1 MQLLLV
7 SFENYMLCFLDT
19 LWTRDVTSGTVLMLL
34 PGLKGLGA
42 HSFSAAHPC
51 NPFFSFRLP
60 AFHCLIRAKSKS
72 LIHSNHSYLNTAGSH
87 HIISSN
93 IVLSW

>member
-1 MQLLLV
+1 MQLPLV

-34 PGLKGLGA
+34 PGLKGLGG
-42 HSFSAAHPC
+42 HSFSAALPC

-60 AFHCLIRAKSKS
+60 AFHCLIRAKSTAWYF
-72 LIHSNHSYLNTAGSH
+72 SNLEYPVA
-87 HIISSN
+87 
-93 IVLSW
+93 